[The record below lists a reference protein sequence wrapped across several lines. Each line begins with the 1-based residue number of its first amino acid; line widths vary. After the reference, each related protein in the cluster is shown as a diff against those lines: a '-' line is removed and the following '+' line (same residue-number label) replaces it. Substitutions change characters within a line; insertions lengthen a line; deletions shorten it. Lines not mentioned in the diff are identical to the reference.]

1 MDLSPT
7 QIAIG
12 IAALVAVLAYVSLVV
27 VPAWRCYGRMWEKLA
42 AAVLTLFILATVVG
56 IGAGVGFAIV
66 WSYDQYA

>member
-12 IAALVAVLAYVSLVV
+12 AAAIVAVLAYVSLVV
-27 VPAWRCYGRMWEKLA
+27 VPAWRCYGRVWEKLA